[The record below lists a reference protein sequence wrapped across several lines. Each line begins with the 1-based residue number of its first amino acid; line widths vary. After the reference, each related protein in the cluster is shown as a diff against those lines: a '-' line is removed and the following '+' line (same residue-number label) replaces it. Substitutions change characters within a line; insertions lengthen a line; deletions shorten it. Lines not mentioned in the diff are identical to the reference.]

1 MTWGQMTK
9 RRDGV
14 VVLGI
19 PKRFETLSLFEI
31 PRKLLILTHICKHT
45 KQMMLCFKWLV
56 YSEAWSTIMWYMVKD
71 QSAKCLF
78 SYTIIVVT
86 KSLFWGP
93 KHPVVL
99 GSVCGIW
106 KFESEI
112 PIVHICIIYFWFS
125 TKAWGQNRKVFSRF
139 QKGDVISHS
148 KKKWED
154 ENMWMLVNQWFH
166 CHLQYFSPCKRE
178 SAYPK
183 NILSAAMI
191 CMES

>member
-1 MTWGQMTK
+1 MTGGRMTK

-19 PKRFETLSLFEI
+19 PKRFVTLSLFEI

-78 SYTIIVVT
+78 SYTITVVT
-86 KSLFWGP
+86 KALFQGP

-99 GSVCGIW
+99 GSICGIW

-112 PIVHICIIYFWFS
+112 PIVNKCIIYFRFS
-125 TKAWGQNRKVFSRF
+125 TKAWGQNRKVFFF
-139 QKGDVISHS
+139 QISERRCLTFESDVRGLRIC
-148 KKKWED
+148 
-154 ENMWMLVNQWFH
+154 MWMLVNQTLWFY
-166 CHLQYFSPCKRE
+166 CNLQHFLPCKW
-178 SAYPK
+178 
-183 NILSAAMI
+183 
-191 CMES
+191 